1 MLTKDYH
8 DGSTLKN
15 KELNLKT
22 LTNLPTKPRMF
33 QKNDLKTDKLV
44 SFEKD
49 FTWWVSRTIN
59 KN

>member
-15 KELNLKT
+15 QDIKKT
-22 LTNLPTKPRMF
+22 LANLPTKLRMF
-33 QKNDLKTDKLV
+33 QKNNLKTNKLV

-49 FTWWVSRTIN
+49 FTWWVSKTIV
-59 KN
+59 